1 MVNGSK
7 HYCNLNGCT
16 FTTFIQH
23 FDGSCL
29 EKSLK
34 VIHKILRLLVNTL
47 TPDDK
52 HYLLNRNNLVQS
64 IQIQLSEKEKKFS
77 EFFFAFLKSIIN
89 FKHITKKMTL
99 IADVFWKI
107 AAPKTMVRLMSK
119 MPCYRRHLDR
129 EDEKWVE
136 RMLQSE

>member
-1 MVNGSK
+1 MAAP
-7 HYCNLNGCT
+7 L
-16 FTTFIQH
+16 QH
-23 FDGSCL
+23 LSNTLMAVVL

-77 EFFFAFLKSIIN
+77 EFFFAFLKSMLN
-89 FKHITKKMTL
+89 VKHLPKK
-99 IADVFWKI
+99 DD
-107 AAPKTMVRLMSK
+107 PRS
-119 MPCYRRHLDR
+119 
-129 EDEKWVE
+129 
-136 RMLQSE
+136 

>member
-1 MVNGSK
+1 MAAP
-7 HYCNLNGCT
+7 L
-16 FTTFIQH
+16 QH
-23 FDGSCL
+23 LSNTLMAVVL

-47 TPDDK
+47 NPDDK

-64 IQIQLSEKEKKFS
+64 IQIQLSQKENKFS

-107 AAPKTMVRLMSK
+107 TAPKTMVRLMSK
-119 MPCYRRHLDR
+119 MPCYRRPLDR
-129 EDEKWVE
+129 EDDKWVE